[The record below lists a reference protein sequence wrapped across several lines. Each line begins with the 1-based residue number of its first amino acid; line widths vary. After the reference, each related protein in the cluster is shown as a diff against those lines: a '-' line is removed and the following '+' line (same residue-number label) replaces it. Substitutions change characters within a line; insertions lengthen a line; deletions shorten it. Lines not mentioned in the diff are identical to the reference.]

1 MRFFMTRAKRVKSR
15 LMSCK
20 KIAGTE
26 NDCLLRSAAAGIQT
40 NGLTIVAANLSVAQ
54 VCGLREN

>member
-1 MRFFMTRAKRVKSR
+1 MTRAKRVKSR

-26 NDCLLRSAAAGIQT
+26 NDCLLRSGAAGIQT
-40 NGLTIVAANLSVAQ
+40 NGLTTVAANLSVAR
-54 VCGLREN
+54 VWGLREN